1 MQSGDVRP
9 AAEGVEDLVTT
20 ATLAPVI
27 GSQVPRIQH
36 VAPGA
41 DYQLADESVCWLEEV
56 AGFEL
61 DPWQRIVLR
70 ESLAEGAPGRWART
84 EVGLVVPR
92 QNGKGAILEAREIL
106 GLFRLGEPLLIHTA
120 HQYKTAQEHFLR
132 IVGRIEE
139 LPELQKLVL
148 GYPKW
153 QKGVRTAAGEQG
165 IITRDGH
172 RLRFLARKG
181 GSGRGFSAPFVAFD
195 EAMELAETTIG
206 DMAPTQSAMPRRQR
220 WYAGSAVDQMTM
232 DNGVVLARVRERGIR
247 GDEERLA
254 YFEWSLDLD
263 NPEDLEPDTVLDEAA
278 LAQSNPAYGIRITRE
293 AVEDE
298 TRTLAPRTAAVERH
312 NVGDWPPTS
321 GLTDFVIDPET
332 WSTLAQPQFGSEGLQ
347 PCFAYDVAPDQSWA
361 SILAGLPC
369 DDEVPM
375 LEVVERR
382 AGVRWLVD
390 RLVELSEAHQPFA
403 VLCADS
409 SPAMMFVHL
418 IEERGVPV
426 TVVST
431 QDHAK
436 ACQLLVSLV
445 ENQAVRHRGEPDL
458 LSAVKGAAR
467 KHLGDSWL
475 WSRKNSKVDISPL
488 VAATLAAWGW
498 STLWDGDADWTIH
511 F

>member
-1 MQSGDVRP
+1 M
-9 AAEGVEDLVTT
+9 T
-20 ATLAPVI
+20 ATLTPVI

-41 DYQLADESVCWLEEV
+41 DYRLADDSVRWLDEV
-56 AGFEL
+56 AGFAL
-61 DPWQRIVLR
+61 DPWQRMVLR
-70 ESLAEGAPGRWART
+70 ESLAEGEPGKWART
-84 EVGLVVPR
+84 EVGLLVPR
-92 QNGKGAILEAREIL
+92 QNGKGAVLEAREIL

-132 IVGRIEE
+132 VVARIEDVVE
-139 LPELQKLVL
+139 LKNQVKA
-148 GYPKW
+148 
-153 QKGVRTAAGEQG
+153 VRTAAGEQG
-165 IITRDGH
+165 VISKDGN

-195 EAMELAETTIG
+195 EAMELAEATIG

-232 DNGVVLARVRERGIR
+232 DNGIVLARVRERGIR

-263 NPEDLEPDTVLDEAA
+263 NPEDLEPDVVLDEAA

-321 GLTDFVIDPET
+321 GLTDFVIDPDV
-332 WSTLAQPQFGSEGLQ
+332 WIALAQPQFGSDGLQ
-347 PCFAYDVAPDQSWA
+347 PCFAFDVAPDQSWA

-369 DDEVPM
+369 ADEVPM
-375 LEVVERR
+375 LELVERR
-382 AGVRWLVD
+382 NGVRWLVD
-390 RLVELSEAHQPFA
+390 RIVELCESHDPFA

-418 IEERGVPV
+418 LEERGVTV
-426 TVVST
+426 EVVST

-436 ACQLLVSLV
+436 ACNLLVSLV
-445 ENQAVRHRGEPDL
+445 ENQAVRHRGEPEL

-475 WSRKNSKVDISPL
+475 WSRKISRVDISPL
-488 VAATLAAWGW
+488 VAATLALWGW
-498 STLWDGDADWTIH
+498 STLWDGGGEVAIW
-511 F
+511 